1 MLTVTVIAVG
11 KLKERYLTDA
21 CAEYIKR
28 LGAYCKLRVVEVE
41 EYRLP
46 QNPSEAQIAAGIE
59 AEGREILGRSPA
71 GSYLIPLCIEGKELT
86 SEELSRTLDQAAV
99 NGRSAVTL
107 LIGGSYGLWE
117 ELKKKGDLRLSMS
130 RMTFP
135 HQLARVMLLEQLY
148 RAMTISHGQKYHK

>member
-1 MLTVTVIAVG
+1 MLNVTLIAVG

-21 CAEYIKR
+21 CAEYEKR
-28 LGAYCKLRVVEVE
+28 LGAYCRLRVVEVD

-46 QNPSEAQIAAGIE
+46 QNPS
-59 AEGREILGRSPA
+59 A
-71 GSYLIPLCIEGKELT
+71 GSYLIPLCIEGKQIS
-86 SEELSRTLDQAAV
+86 SEEFSQTLDRAAV
-99 NGRSAVTL
+99 DGKSSIVL

-135 HQLARVMLLEQLY
+135 HQLARVMVLEQLY
-148 RAMTISHGQKYHK
+148 RAMTISRGQKYHK